1 MAYPALPTCDVR
13 RAGET
18 LPEYA
23 ARVLRHLLATD
34 CTATLTDEQ
43 LSLADM
49 AAQRAAATLAGGGD
63 ATHADRPSRLD
74 AAQLH
79 TVETLSA
86 ARRSIDLVL
95 TWRRQDDAR
104 RAAGDQ
110 PAPRASHPQPGAQGG
125 RPAMLPPPPPTRP
138 GAPDALDDP
147 SNPDG
152 YPARAPFPPLQRRPA
167 DGIRF

>member
-1 MAYPALPTCDVR
+1 MFPPLPTCTAQQ
-13 RAGET
+13 AGET

-43 LSLADM
+43 LSQADT
-49 AAQRAAATLAGGGD
+49 AAQLAAAQLQDDEGRA
-63 ATHADRPSRLD
+63 SRLD
-74 AAQLH
+74 SAQLH
-79 TVETLSA
+79 TVEVLSA

-104 RAAGDQ
+104 RAQGDQ
-110 PAPRASHPQPGAQGG
+110 PDPRTSHPQPGTQGG
-125 RPAMLPPPPPTRP
+125 RPAMLPPPPPRHP
-138 GAPDALDDP
+138 GSPDALQLPTQYDQLRQD
-147 SNPDG
+147 
-152 YPARAPFPPLQRRPA
+152 RRPA

>member
-1 MAYPALPTCDVR
+1 MFPPLPTCTAQQ
-13 RAGET
+13 AGET

-43 LSLADM
+43 LSQADT
-49 AAQRAAATLAGGGD
+49 AAQLAAAQLQDDEGRA
-63 ATHADRPSRLD
+63 SRLD
-74 AAQLH
+74 SAQLH
-79 TVETLSA
+79 TVEVLSA

-104 RAAGDQ
+104 RAQGDQ
-110 PAPRASHPQPGAQGG
+110 PDPRTSHPQPGTQGG
-125 RPAMLPPPPPTRP
+125 RPAMLPPPPPRHP
-138 GAPDALDDP
+138 GSPDALPLP
-147 SNPDG
+147 SLPNQYDQL
-152 YPARAPFPPLQRRPA
+152 RQDRRPA